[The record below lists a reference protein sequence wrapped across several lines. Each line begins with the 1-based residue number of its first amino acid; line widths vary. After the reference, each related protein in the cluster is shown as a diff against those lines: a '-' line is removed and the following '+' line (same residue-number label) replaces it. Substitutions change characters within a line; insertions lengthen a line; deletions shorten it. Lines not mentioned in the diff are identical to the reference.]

1 MQVPLAIVL
10 DSEESVRA
18 ATAEALRGA
27 GLEVVTALSGDDAL
41 EIARSRP
48 VAVALLGDLGSAVGR
63 SGFLERLRRLR
74 PAAVVGVLDRAPDAA
89 GPESFRGEIFD
100 VLPRPASPARVAVF
114 GARALLQYRLVDELR
129 RLRMGN
135 GAGSNASG
143 HAGDVAQRV
152 RDYVEG
158 VRELNGLPPITVAP
172 EALAALARHDWTG
185 REGEL
190 RNAVETAVILAGD
203 GALRLRDLPA
213 SVQDGTMTGSGE
225 VRADRR
231 FRDAKRSVVDAFER
245 AYLSDLLR
253 RHGGNV
259 TAAAEHSGMLRS
271 ALQRLLRKHDIRSS
285 SFRAG
290 PPVGTHPS

>member
-1 MQVPLAIVL
+1 MPLPLAIVL
-10 DSEESVRA
+10 DSDELVRDGA
-18 ATAEALRGA
+18 AAALRGA
-27 GLEVVTALSGDDAL
+27 GLDVVAALSGDDAL

-48 VAVALLGDLGSAVGR
+48 VAVALLGDVGAGVAR
-63 SGFLERLRRLR
+63 VGLLERLRRLR
-74 PAAVVGVLDRAPDAA
+74 PAAVVGVLDGAADSA
-89 GPESFRGEIFD
+89 GPESLRAEIFD
-100 VLPRPASPARVAVF
+100 VLPRPAPPARVAVF
-114 GARALLQYRLVDELR
+114 GARAILQHRLVEEVR
-129 RLRMGN
+129 RLRVGN
-135 GAGSNASG
+135 GAG
-143 HAGDVAQRV
+143 AGATGRAGEVAQRV
-152 RDYVEG
+152 REYVEG

-172 EALAALARHDWTG
+172 DALAALARHDWTG

-190 RNAVETAVILAGD
+190 RNAVETAVILAAD

-213 SVQDGTMTGSGE
+213 SVQDGAATSGGE
-225 VRADRR
+225 IHADRR

-285 SFRAG
+285 SFRAS
-290 PPVGTHPS
+290 PPVGSQLS

>member
-1 MQVPLAIVL
+1 MQLPLAIVL
-10 DSEESVRA
+10 DSEESVRDA
-18 ATAEALRGA
+18 AAAALRGA
-27 GLEVVTALSGDDAL
+27 GLDVVTALSGDDAL

-48 VAVALLGDLGSAVGR
+48 VAVALLGDVGHGAGR
-63 SGFLERLRRLR
+63 SGLLDRLRRVR
-74 PAAVVGVLDRAPDAA
+74 PTAVVGLLDGAADGAGTEALRA
-89 GPESFRGEIFD
+89 ELFD
-100 VLPRPASPARVAVF
+100 VLPRLSPPSRIAVF
-114 GARALLQYRLVDELR
+114 GARAILQHRLVEEVR

-135 GAGSNASG
+135 GATSSASG
-143 HAGDVAQRV
+143 RAGDVALRV

-172 EALAALARHDWTG
+172 DALAALSRHDWTG

-190 RNAVETAVILAGD
+190 RNAVETAVILAAD
-203 GALRLRDLPA
+203 GTLRLRDLPA
-213 SVQDGTMTGSGE
+213 VVQDAGASASAE

-231 FRDAKRSVVDAFER
+231 FRDAKRIVVDAFER
-245 AYLSDLLR
+245 AYLSDLLK

-285 SFRAG
+285 SFRAS
-290 PPVGTHPS
+290 PPVGSPPS